1 MAGEQ
6 ERQEFAPSDRRV
18 RRRFFVFLGRRQRM
32 GVGAC
37 ERVGGQVDVVDIV
50 DVVDLV
56 EGERSGA

>member
-1 MAGEQ
+1 
-6 ERQEFAPSDRRV
+6 
-18 RRRFFVFLGRRQRM
+18 M